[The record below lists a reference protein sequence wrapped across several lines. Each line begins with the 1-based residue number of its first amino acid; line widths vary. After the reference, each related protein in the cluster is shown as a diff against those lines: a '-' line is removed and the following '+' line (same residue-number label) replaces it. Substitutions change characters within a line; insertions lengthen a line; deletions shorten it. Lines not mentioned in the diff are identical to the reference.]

1 MANKKVFTDE
11 SLATL
16 VEETKLYVDNAVSI
30 KADSDHNHDSSDI
43 ISGTLSVDIL
53 PIVPIEKGGT
63 GCTTI
68 EDTNYTI
75 ARYRASSLHPTE
87 TTPTINGVIAWYYE

>member
-1 MANKKVFTDE
+1 MAKKVFTDE

-16 VEETKLYVDNAVSI
+16 VNETKLYVDDAVST
-30 KADSDHNHDSSDI
+30 KANSDHNHDSSDI
-43 ISGTLSVDIL
+43 VSGTLSVDIL

-63 GCTTI
+63 GCITI
-68 EDTNYTI
+68 EDTIYTT
-75 ARYRASSLHPTE
+75 ARYRASSLNPTE